1 MDSTQFKPHGKP
13 IITVFA
19 NYHNY
24 LNENQD
30 FSGFEIRRAYL
41 GYEHYLSKQFYAV
54 VKIDIGSPDD
64 VSPYSRIRRYA
75 YFKNAA
81 LRYTWKSLRVDFG
94 LIDMQ
99 HFILQEKFWGYRYI
113 ARSFS
118 DRYRFGP
125 KADIGFDVIYTLKDV
140 VAFDLTIS
148 NGEGYTNIQR
158 DNTLKAAL
166 GFTLTPLKGLSI
178 RGYIDAVEKNIIEST
193 LSTFVGYK
201 FRELFRIGF
210 EYNYKFN
217 QDFLE
222 DHNMFGISTYGTVCL
237 HKKVELFGRYDW
249 LSSNIVEYDDIPW
262 NLPYDGSSVIAGI
275 QYTPIKLVKLSL
287 NYQDWVPYA
296 KNEDNLAFIYL
307 NVEFKY

>member
-1 MDSTQFKPHGKP
+1 MP
-13 IITVFA
+13 
-19 NYHNY
+19 
-24 LNENQD
+24 
-30 FSGFEIRRAYL
+30 
-41 GYEHYLSKQFYAV
+41 
-54 VKIDIGSPDD
+54 
-64 VSPYSRIRRYA
+64 
-75 YFKNAA
+75 
-81 LRYTWKSLRVDFG
+81 
-94 LIDMQ
+94 

-125 KADIGFDVIYTLKDV
+125 KADIGFDMIYNIKDV
-140 VAFDLTIS
+140 IAFDITIS

-178 RGYIDAVEKNIIEST
+178 RGYFDAIEKDIIEST
-193 LSTFVGYK
+193 LSTFIGYK
-201 FRELFRIGF
+201 FRELFRLGF

-217 QDFLE
+217 QNFLE
-222 DHNMFGISTYGTVCL
+222 NHNMYGISTYGTVHL

-249 LSSNIVEYDDIPW
+249 LNSNIVEEDDIPW

-275 QYTPIKLVKLSL
+275 QYAPVKLVKLSL

-296 KNEDNLAFIYL
+296 KNEDNLAFIFL